1 MTGDADRKAV
11 AVGARLAAA
20 YRAIA
25 ARTRDLPIYN
35 HALTVEAVGFR
46 AHEGV
51 VLGVV
56 VTPWFMNLVA
66 VNLPG
71 GLGRDPLPNPL
82 SDPLP
87 PGATARRSLPAGVI
101 DFTVAEIAGIG
112 RVDSASLFSPMFG
125 FADPAVARA
134 TAEAALAAVLEPD
147 IAAPPP
153 PPPVERTVPGRRG
166 LLFGRA
172 RIGGGP

>member
-1 MTGDADRKAV
+1 MTGEADRQAV

-25 ARTRDLPIYN
+25 ERTRDLPIYH

-51 VLGVV
+51 ALGVI

-66 VNLPG
+66 VDLPG
-71 GLGRDPLPNPL
+71 GPRRD
-82 SDPLP
+82 LP
-87 PGATARRSLPAGVI
+87 PLGTTARRSLPAGVI
-101 DFTVAEIAGIG
+101 DFTVSEIAGIG
-112 RVDSASLFSPMFG
+112 RVDSASLFSPMFA

-147 IAAPPP
+147 VAPLPSPP
-153 PPPVERTVPGRRG
+153 TVPGRRG
-166 LLFGRA
+166 LLFGGA
-172 RIGGGP
+172 RIGSRP